1 MNKELHQQW
10 KASCDHLKRLFTT
23 AATQIDHLYDQEP
36 TSDMSIQKSLIVHWK
51 RTIMIHHILL
61 GMGKMQGLD
70 LLEARYYPEPEP

>member
-1 MNKELHQQW
+1 MDKALHQPWQ
-10 KASCDHLKRLFTT
+10 ASCDHLKHLFTT
-23 AATQIDHLYDQEP
+23 AATQIDHLYDEEP
-36 TSDMSIQKSLIVHWK
+36 TSDTSMKESLIVHWK

>member
-1 MNKELHQQW
+1 M
-10 KASCDHLKRLFTT
+10 KA
-23 AATQIDHLYDQEP
+23 
-36 TSDMSIQKSLIVHWK
+36 SLIVHWK